1 MREKRF
7 MRVIGYQLLV
17 IKGSKEGY
25 RVMGKKKMPPYPL
38 TPSLSRKGRGC
49 RVRPSPQ
56 PSPARGEGAEFAPHP
71 SPLPQGE
78 RVQIT
83 KSILEL
89 FPLPLRERA
98 RVRGSRPSITKTD
111 IPF

>member
-38 TPSLSRKGRGC
+38 TPALSRKGRGC

-56 PSPARGEGAEFAPHP
+56 PSPARGEGAD
-71 SPLPQGE
+71 GE
-78 RVQIT
+78 RAT
-83 KSILEL
+83 
-89 FPLPLRERA
+89 PT
-98 RVRGSRPSITKTD
+98 GRPV
-111 IPF
+111 